1 QVPGISLLNRTFFN
15 EFTVRLPRCAAE
27 IVGLLADKGVLA
39 GVPVSRLYP
48 DDDAVADL
56 LLVAATEMTTTEDM
70 DRLEA
75 GLREVLS

>member
-1 QVPGISLLNRTFFN
+1 VL
-15 EFTVRLPRCAAE
+15 
-27 IVGLLADKGVLA
+27 VGKGVLA
-39 GVPVSRLYP
+39 GVPVSRFYP
-48 DDDAVADL
+48 KNDAVGDL

>member
-1 QVPGISLLNRTFFN
+1 
-15 EFTVRLPRCAAE
+15 
-27 IVGLLADKGVLA
+27 LLAAKGVLA
-39 GVPVSRLYP
+39 GVPVSRFYP
-48 DDDAVADL
+48 DNKAVADI